1 MNEDEKLAVIND
13 IVQLQ
18 GGARL
23 QKAGGTGA
31 PDSQGHSTNKKIL
44 PIEPGELVSAAEELR
59 NVMAASGQFY
69 ERGMPVCIAKRKSD
83 KFRLLRR

>member
-44 PIEPGELVSAAEELR
+44 PIEPWGV
-59 NVMAASGQFY
+59 G
-69 ERGMPVCIAKRKSD
+69 VC
-83 KFRLLRR
+83 RRRTAQRHGCLWSVL